1 MNNRKLIYAVITLV
15 VIFWLVLFLIISKVT
30 QNTKTTP
37 YSYWDFNIW
46 IVWDSETKFTE
57 FLSTFKNDNRS
68 VSNISYNVTS
78 FKTFKDYS
86 IALKSAIIKWV
97 APDIFILNNNET
109 SIFEELILEIPN
121 SSINIYNFRKKYKT
135 IFSTDLIIKKWETI
149 SLKWIPVWY
158 ETLWIFYNKRYRL
171 KPFNFISMSSLL
183 SAISKIEKFWVVPIA
198 IGNWSTILN
207 AWDILAQFFLLNKIN
222 SLEEA
227 KSWKISETL
236 SEFFAYWSW
245 DNNYNSLIEYWDN
258 NIDLFVDKKVASII
272 AYPRIIEELKE
283 KWFSNKFLAAAAFPH
298 YFPGDGYSLANY
310 NYFVINKN
318 TKQKEVALIFLQY
331 LNSEKWAQE
340 YLNKF
345 NYYLPAQLKLEE
357 KLKSKKISD
366 FYDNIQLRDF
376 YSNEPLSSFN
386 KWNKII
392 YDEKIIPILDNFNSS
407 LIYFNKFQ
415 KYIICNTNKILYL
428 KDLYT
433 SCK

>member
-1 MNNRKLIYAVITLV
+1 MFCWLEQFINKNKIAVI
-15 VIFWLVLFLIISKVT
+15 IF
-30 QNTKTTP
+30 
-37 YSYWDFNIW
+37 
-46 IVWDSETKFTE
+46 
-57 FLSTFKNDNRS
+57 
-68 VSNISYNVTS
+68 
-78 FKTFKDYS
+78 
-86 IALKSAIIKWV
+86 
-97 APDIFILNNNET
+97 FIL
-109 SIFEELILEIPN
+109 LI
-121 SSINIYNFRKKYKT
+121 
-135 IFSTDLIIKKWETI
+135 
-149 SLKWIPVWY
+149 
-158 ETLWIFYNKRYRL
+158 
-171 KPFNFISMSSLL
+171 
-183 SAISKIEKFWVVPIA
+183 PI
-198 IGNWSTILN
+198 W
-207 AWDILAQFFLLNKIN
+207 
-222 SLEEA
+222 
-227 KSWKISETL
+227 
-236 SEFFAYWSW
+236 
-245 DNNYNSLIEYWDN
+245 NNYNSLIEYWDN